1 MKLPLKI
8 GIPVLLAML
17 AGTALTEGNTRMLLV
32 VASMGIAL
40 WTALSL
46 PRPAQREE
54 SGEEA
59 AEEDGEE
66 ASHSK
71 PGPGGNGSEDTLR
84 K

>member
-1 MKLPLKI
+1 MKLSLKT

-17 AGTALTEGNTRMLLV
+17 AGTALTDGNTRMLLV

-46 PRPAQREE
+46 PRPAQQED
-54 SGEEA
+54 SGEEG
-59 AEEDGEE
+59 GEE
-66 ASHSK
+66 APEARSN